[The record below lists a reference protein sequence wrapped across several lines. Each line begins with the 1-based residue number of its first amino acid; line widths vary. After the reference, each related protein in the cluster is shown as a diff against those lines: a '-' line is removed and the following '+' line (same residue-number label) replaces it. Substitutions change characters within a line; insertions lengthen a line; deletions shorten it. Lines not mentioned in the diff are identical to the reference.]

1 LISSA
6 DLTKK
11 VKLKDGTRILL
22 RPEVASDLESIWD
35 MYRTLSSE
43 SLSYLPTPIVR
54 ETVEGWI
61 RNLNYE
67 SVLPI
72 LAVHRTEEKERVAGA
87 ATLIFYKDEVN
98 RHKAVFGIVI
108 HDDYQNLGLG
118 THLTGMMVEVAR
130 VKGLKKVCLDV
141 VSDNKRAIRVYEKC
155 GFSIEGLHVMD
166 HYNVHRG
173 CYGDDYRMAILL

>member
-1 LISSA
+1 MISLA
-6 DLTKK
+6 NLTKE
-11 VKLKDGTRILL
+11 VKLKDGTLILL
-22 RPEVASDLESIWD
+22 RPEVASDLEPIWD

-43 SLSYLPTPIVR
+43 SLSYLPTPITR

-61 RNLNYE
+61 KNLNYE

-72 LAVHRTEEKERVAGA
+72 LAVHRTEGKERVVGA
-87 ATLIFYKDEVN
+87 ATLMFYKDEVN

-118 THLTGMMVEVAR
+118 THLTGMMVEAAR
-130 VKGLKKVCLDV
+130 VKGLKRVCLDV

-166 HYNVHRG
+166 HFNVHRG
-173 CYGDDYRMAILL
+173 SYGDDYRMAILL

>member
-1 LISSA
+1 MISVA
-6 DLTKK
+6 NLTKE
-11 VKLKDGTRILL
+11 VKLKNGTKILL
-22 RPEVASDLESIWD
+22 RPEVASDLEPIWD
-35 MYRTLSSE
+35 MYRTLSSKN
-43 SLSYLPTPIVR
+43 LGYLPRPITR

-72 LAVHRTEEKERVAGA
+72 LATHKAEGKEIVVGS
-87 ATLIFYKDEVN
+87 ATLMFYQDEVN

-118 THLTGMMVEVAR
+118 THLTCMMVEVAR

-141 VSDNKRAIRVYEKC
+141 VSDNKQAIRIYEKC

-166 HYNVHRG
+166 HFNVHRG
-173 CYGDDYRMAILL
+173 SYGDDYRMAILL